1 MRVEG
6 ASIMHLRKVVPDQ
19 DLQAREQ
26 LADLLDTALELQS
39 RLAALVGHLKS
50 ERAPSRRLAIRN
62 NGSITFLQVD
72 EIEWIDASGNY
83 VRLNAGGE
91 SHLLRETMSGVE
103 ARLPPDRFVR
113 IHRSAI
119 VNVDAIR
126 ELVPGPHGDS
136 VVVLASGKRLPLSR
150 GYRDRL
156 EEVLGVRL

>member
-6 ASIMHLRKVVPDQ
+6 ASIMHLRKAVAD
-19 DLQAREQ
+19 DAREDRER
-26 LADLLDTALELQS
+26 LADLLDTALELQG
-39 RLAALVGHLKS
+39 RLAALVGSLAS
-50 ERAPSRRLAIRN
+50 ERAPARRLAIRN
-62 NGSITFLQVD
+62 NGSITFLRVD

-83 VRLNAGGE
+83 IRLNAGGE

-119 VNVDAIR
+119 VNLDALR

-136 VVVLASGKRLPLSR
+136 AVVLASGKRLPLSR

-156 EEVLGVRL
+156 EEALGVRL